1 MKTSV
6 RGLSLIASLAALACA
21 TPAFAA
27 VYTPIEDA
35 ELLRRADT
43 VVVARASGSTVV
55 EMPGGLPE
63 TRTTFTVVDSL
74 SGPEPR
80 ALEVAV
86 PGGELPGGLSLALQ
100 GVPRFTPGALYVLA
114 LNVRADGALVPTE
127 MGLGAFDVVRDEAG
141 RDYATRAMFRS
152 ERVAVRQREV
162 DGSLSERPEPLRELA
177 AFTSY
182 VRAELFREAPAPGVP
197 AYVVARGTGE
207 LKQVRQGGVSALWD
221 DHWCPSG
228 VPGSCGTDFV
238 RYRWVD
244 PTATVSYCDEDPSNV
259 GQRLVP
265 FGGVTDLQNAVALW
279 VNDADSLIRYA
290 YAPPTGGTCNPAA
303 VPAAGTVP
311 VYFDNL
317 SMFGGQG
324 FDCPLSSGGIVA
336 MAGVVTDQ
344 SSHAYKGTSYRT
356 IRAGIAWAR
365 RAGPTCSGDVYPSAV
380 FQTVMANVLG
390 ATLGLTAADKSRN
403 PNDLDPSDDKFA
415 LMLST
420 YLTEPYPVLGS
431 DDRAAICYLYGDC
444 VGVPPEA
451 TFFVPFV
458 GRVVG
463 QAGTMFSSDMALT
476 NRSEVNSTVTIAY
489 TPAAG
494 TGRGSVT
501 EQVGAG
507 KQLQIPDVIEY
518 LRGKGLAIAETGDA
532 AGTLRVTFGGVY
544 AFNAAVTV
552 RTMTSVP
559 AGVTPPVGR
568 AGLAY
573 VGVSQEE
580 LLSKP
585 AWLLGL
591 RRSTAD
597 RSNIAL
603 QHAGVDADDNIRL
616 RATWY
621 SATGVAGGT
630 PVERT
635 LSPGGW
641 VQFEL
646 TTLEPTAGEGYVKVE
661 LVDGR
666 SPWYAYGVVNDEK
679 NSDGSFI
686 APLPDS
692 VIKARETLVLPVAVE
707 AGPYA
712 TEIILDNV
720 TDAAKTVRLKWV
732 PDGLPSDWVT
742 IEYPLPAG
750 HQLVIPDWVETLR
763 TAGLGI
769 PAEGARL
776 AGAIF
781 LTVPG
786 GTVSGV
792 SISAR
797 VLNPASDTAEAKAT
811 EWGLYGV
818 HYPAATKTCLT
829 TQASWLAG
837 LRQDDV
843 NRTNIAIINT
853 GEVDGTSSTYKVEL
867 FDGDLG
873 TKAGEIFV
881 TNLPYER
888 FIQIDRALLKIAP
901 EVKNGFV
908 RVTVVSGP
916 NPFITYAVINDGSEP
931 GKRSGDGAYIP
942 SEIVPVE

>member
-303 VPAAGTVP
+303 VP
-311 VYFDNL
+311 
-317 SMFGGQG
+317 
-324 FDCPLSSGGIVA
+324 
-336 MAGVVTDQ
+336 
-344 SSHAYKGTSYRT
+344 
-356 IRAGIAWAR
+356 
-365 RAGPTCSGDVYPSAV
+365 
-380 FQTVMANVLG
+380 
-390 ATLGLTAADKSRN
+390 TAADKSRN